1 MNPVTMSIPA
11 ELDCPYVEKDDPW
24 SSHTQI
30 RTWLAQQHPGTRILD
45 IGAATGTLGKQ
56 FAEAGLVM
64 NGIEP
69 HPAWAQLARPYYVEL
84 LSGTLDDASDA
95 FLSCYDV
102 VVCADVLEHI
112 AEPTQA
118 LRRLLALQSEG
129 CQFLISV
136 PNIANIWI
144 RLNLLLGRFDY
155 TDRGILDRTHLRF
168 FTRRTLCGI
177 FDSVGLRVVELHVTP
192 IPLNLIH
199 PIFQQYAI
207 GRLAHAVLARL
218 TRTFPTLLGYQFVVK
233 AVKSS

>member
-1 MNPVTMSIPA
+1 MNPVTMNTSV

-30 RTWLAQQHPGTRILD
+30 RTWLAQQRAGARILD

-56 FAEAGLVM
+56 FTEAGLVM
-64 NGIEP
+64 FGIEP
-69 HPAWAQLARPYYVEL
+69 HSAWANIARPYYAEL
-84 LSGTLDDASDA
+84 LAGTLDDASDA
-95 FLSCYDV
+95 FLSHHDV

-112 AEPTQA
+112 ADPTQA
-118 LRRLLALQSEG
+118 LRRLLALQSPG

-136 PNIANIWI
+136 PNIANIWV

-168 FTRRTLCGI
+168 FTWRTLRGM
-177 FDSVGLRVVELHVTP
+177 FASVGLRIVDVHVTP

-199 PIFQQYAI
+199 PVFQQYAV

-218 TRTFPTLLGYQFVVK
+218 TRAFPTLLGYQFVVK
-233 AVKSS
+233 AVKPS